1 MEEVTVRKLDHSGV
15 QVTEYPGRVVRRDD
29 RAIVLRTAWLRDPLD
44 LGFVVLEPGDQWVER
59 FYADRWYNIFEIRDE
74 GGRLKGWYC
83 NITRPARILAD
94 EVSAEDL
101 ELDLW
106 VTSTGETLLLD
117 EAEFAELSLS
127 PKERSAGLAALAE
140 LRSMVSQRIPPFGAT
155 AQVA

>member
-15 QVTEYPGRVVRRDD
+15 QVIEYPGRVVARGGRS
-29 RAIVLRTAWLRDPLD
+29 IVLRTAWLRDSLD

-74 GGRLKGWYC
+74 SGRLKGWYC
-83 NITRPARILAD
+83 NIARPARILAH

-117 EAEFAELSLS
+117 EDEFAQLSLS

-140 LRSMVSQRIPPFGAT
+140 LRSMVSQRIPPFDASAAEG
-155 AQVA
+155 